1 VPKAKGLNWLG
12 TRTDR
17 YEEMVRFLQEVLGL
31 KLQHK
36 TEDFAILELEDGTH
50 VEVFGPGEKEHPF
63 LTTGPVPGFRV
74 DDVKAARTEM
84 EAAGV
89 EFLDAEVQSFK
100 GSSWTHF
107 RGPDGNV
114 YQIADD

>member
-1 VPKAKGLNWLG
+1 MKASGLNWLG

-17 YEEMVRFLQEVLGL
+17 YDETITFLRDVMGL
-31 KLQHK
+31 NLQHK
-36 TEDFAILELEDGTH
+36 GDDFAILTLGNGNH
-50 VEVFGPGEKEHPF
+50 VEVFGPGEEEHRF
-63 LTTGPVPGFRV
+63 MTTGPVVGFKV
-74 DDVKAARTEM
+74 DDVRAARAEL

-89 EFLDAEVQSFK
+89 EFLDPEVQSFH

-114 YQIADD
+114 YQLADD

>member
-17 YEEMVRFLQEVLGL
+17 YGEMLRFLQEVLGL

-74 DDVKAARTEM
+74 DDVKAARAEM

>member
-1 VPKAKGLNWLG
+1 VPRAKGLNWLG

-17 YEEMVRFLQEVLGL
+17 YEEMVRFFQDVLGL
-31 KLQHK
+31 QLRHRG
-36 TEDFAILELEDGTH
+36 TDFAILELENGTH
-50 VEVFGPGEKEHPF
+50 VEVFGPGEKEHTF
-63 LTTGPVPGFRV
+63 MTTGPVVGFKV
-74 DDVKAARTEM
+74 DDVPASRREM

-114 YQIADD
+114 YQLADD

>member
-1 VPKAKGLNWLG
+1 VKAKALAWLG

-17 YEEMVRFLQEVLGL
+17 HEEMVRFLQDVLGL
-31 KLQHK
+31 ELRHK
-36 TEDFAILELEDGTH
+36 GKDFAILELENGTH
-50 VEVFGPGEKEHPF
+50 VEVFGPAEEEHRF
-63 LTTGPVPGFRV
+63 FTTGPVVGFKV
-74 DDVKAARTEM
+74 DDVKAARAEM
-84 EAAGV
+84 EAAGI
-89 EFLDAEVQSFK
+89 EFLDPDVQTWE

>member
-12 TRTDR
+12 TRPER
-17 YEEMVRFLQEVLGL
+17 YEETVRFLREVLGL
-31 KLQHK
+31 QLEHK
-36 TEDFAILELEDGTH
+36 GDDFAILALEDGTH
-50 VEVFGPGEKEHPF
+50 VEVFGPGEKDHPF
-63 LTTGPVPGFRV
+63 MTTGPVVGFKV
-74 DDVKAARTEM
+74 EDVAAARREM

-89 EFLDAEVQSFK
+89 EFLDAEVQTYQN
-100 GSSWTHF
+100 SSWTHF

>member
-1 VPKAKGLNWLG
+1 MKAKGLNWLG

-17 YEEMVRFLQEVLGL
+17 YEETVRFLQDVLGL
-31 KLQHK
+31 ELQHSGK
-36 TEDFAILELEDGTH
+36 EFAILATENGTH
-50 VEVFGPGEKEHPF
+50 VEVFGPGEEEHRYF
-63 LTTGPVPGFRV
+63 TTGPVVGFRV
-74 DDVKAARTEM
+74 DDVASARKEM

-89 EFLDAEVQSFK
+89 EFLDEEAQTFK

>member
-1 VPKAKGLNWLG
+1 MKAKGLNWLG

-17 YEEMVRFLQEVLGL
+17 YEEMIGFLHDVLGL
-31 KLQHK
+31 EVRHK
-36 TEDFAILELEDGTH
+36 GEDFAILELQDGTH
-50 VEVFGPGEKEHPF
+50 VEVFGPGEKEHTF
-63 LTTGPVPGFRV
+63 ITTGPVVGFKV
-74 DDVKAARTEM
+74 DDVRAARKEM

-89 EFLDAEVQSFK
+89 EFLDAEVQTFK
-100 GSSWTHF
+100 DSSWTHF